1 MVSELKILNLAF
13 VPLSDEDDK
22 GLGVGD
28 EKDLEDDEE
37 DDVDGVTKEKEEAA
51 DEDGEDLGAE

>member
-22 GLGVGD
+22 VLGAGD
-28 EKDLEDDEE
+28 DKDLEDDEE
-37 DDVDGVTKEKEEAA
+37 EGEDGEVKEKKEES
-51 DEDGEDLGAE
+51 DGDDEDLGAE